1 MLSAVSREEPP
12 EHAVERSWTFLTNH
26 AHVLVWISNNPEA
39 RVRDIAANVG
49 ITERAAQSILRDLEH
64 DGYVSKV
71 RVGRRNSYTIHP
83 ELPFRHPI
91 EAAHAVGD
99 LLRVFRAD

>member
-1 MLSAVSREEPP
+1 MLSAVSRDEQLEQS
-12 EHAVERSWTFLTNH
+12 AARSWTFLTNH
-26 AHVLVWISNNPEA
+26 AHVLVWISNNPQA

-64 DGYVSKV
+64 DGYVSKQ

-99 LLRVFRAD
+99 LLRVFKSD